1 MADEWSSARWT
12 EKEIAPTESKV
23 DCNAGLRCVMEVDSS
38 FRGVL
43 VISVH
48 DHADSTEWCESEV
61 PVRI

>member
-1 MADEWSSARWT
+1 VDRERDCT
-12 EKEIAPTESKV
+12 RVIRTESKV
-23 DCNAGLRCVMEVDSS
+23 DCNAVLRCVMEVDSS

-61 PVRI
+61 PVRV